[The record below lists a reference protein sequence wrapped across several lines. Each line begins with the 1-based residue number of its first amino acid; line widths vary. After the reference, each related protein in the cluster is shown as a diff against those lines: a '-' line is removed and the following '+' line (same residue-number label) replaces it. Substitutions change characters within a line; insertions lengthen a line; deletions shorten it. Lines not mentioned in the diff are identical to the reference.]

1 MIDLVIDF
9 SDPRSKAK
17 LWEALKGLSGE
28 QVIKIKRRAK
38 GRSIQENKFYWAI
51 VLQYIE
57 DETGVSKYLLHEI
70 FKDMFIPVVKFDD
83 DYRLT
88 TSDLTHEQI
97 WDYIDKIRLW
107 AKDFLNLSVPDP
119 DGVIL

>member
-1 MIDLVIDF
+1 MTDLVINFD
-9 SDPRSKAK
+9 DPTSKK
-17 LWEALKGLSGE
+17 ILWDCLKNLKGE
-28 QVIKIKRRAK
+28 HVFKIKRRSK
-38 GRSIQENKFYWAI
+38 GRSIQENKFYWG
-51 VLQYIE
+51 VLLQYIE

-70 FKDMFIPVVKFDD
+70 FKDMFIPLVKFED

-88 TSDLTHEQI
+88 TSDLTHEQV

-107 AKDFLNLSVPDP
+107 AKEFLNLAIPDP